1 MATRQEQIQTCYLEV
16 NRALIDSLISSRSI
30 INVKKMS
37 DKLLELISEITVKM
51 NEFNE
56 VMSLINQ
63 MILREKMGE
72 LKTLVTKKLL
82 SENFS

>member
-1 MATRQEQIQTCYLEV
+1 MAKRQEQIQTCYLEV
-16 NRALIDSLISSRSI
+16 NRALIDNLISSRSI

-51 NEFNE
+51 SEFNE

-72 LKTLVTKKLL
+72 LKTLVTEKIL

>member
-1 MATRQEQIQTCYLEV
+1 MAKRQEQIQTCYLEV

-51 NEFNE
+51 SEFNE

-72 LKTLVTKKLL
+72 LKTLVTEKLL

>member
-1 MATRQEQIQTCYLEV
+1 
-16 NRALIDSLISSRSI
+16 
-30 INVKKMS
+30 MS